1 MSSQD
6 FFDDQLLES
15 MIDKFYGYGNY
26 QGDYWFIGLEESGG
40 DFANVN
46 KRINT
51 WSKRGEQEIEDVAE
65 YHIAMA
71 EWSTNVHPTWKG
83 LIRII
88 LTTKGY
94 KNINTKHILDYQV
107 NSLGRKNKETC
118 LLELFPLPS
127 PSTRHWFYQQHSQ
140 LPFLSDRD
148 TYRDYCVEKRI
159 NHLSQKIIEHQPK
172 IVVFYGMGY
181 EYYWKKITDVK
192 FQPTPEGFLIGKNKQ
207 TIFAIAKHPVAAGTS
222 NEYFHRLG
230 KFITAK
236 P

>member
-15 MIDKFYGYGNY
+15 MMHKFYGYGNY

-46 KRINT
+46 KRVNI
-51 WSKRGEQEIEDVAE
+51 WSKRGEQEVEDVAE

-71 EWSTNVHPTWKG
+71 EWSTNIHPTWKG

-88 LTTKGY
+88 LSIKGY

-127 PSTRHWFYQQHSQ
+127 PATPNWFYGQHSR

-148 TYRDYCVEKRI
+148 TYRDYCAEKRI
-159 NHLSQKIIEHQPK
+159 NHLNQKITEHQPK
-172 IVVFYGMGY
+172 VVIFYGKGF
-181 EYYWKKITDVK
+181 EYYWKKIAGIK
-192 FQPTPEGFLIGKNKQ
+192 FQPTPEGFLVGKNKQ
-207 TIFAIAKHPVAAGTS
+207 TTFVIAKHPMAAGTS
-222 NEYFHRLG
+222 NEYFHQIG
-230 KFITAK
+230 KLITAK